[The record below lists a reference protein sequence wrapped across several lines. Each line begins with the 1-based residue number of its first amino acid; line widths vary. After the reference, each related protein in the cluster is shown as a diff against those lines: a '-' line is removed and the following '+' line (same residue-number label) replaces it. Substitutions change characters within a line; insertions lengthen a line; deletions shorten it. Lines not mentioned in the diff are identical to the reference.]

1 MPTKPAAQLPT
12 LLLAA
17 CGCLLAVEATATTLG
32 RARAAV
38 LIGRPLDVQVPA
50 VLNAADGASPCAD
63 AEVFHGDRRIERAPV
78 VRWEPGAGSQGTL
91 RILTSVAVD
100 EPMVTIYLRVGCGQ
114 SVTRKFVLLAEPLQE
129 VEAPPPPPPLTR
141 TLPLQIAGGGAAGSG
156 AGARPLDGLPTG
168 AGAPPAGDA
177 AARPQAVTVP
187 RAAPR
192 LTPAPA
198 LGAAPA
204 RPARQATAA
213 PKTAETR
220 PPPAQPR
227 PRPRLKLEPL
237 DLTQE
242 RDPTLRP
249 SPELKA
255 APTEDL
261 QARQTAAALWDV
273 LRKAPEDAL
282 RDAQRLQVLER
293 DLDSL
298 RRQTEQNA
306 ASLTA
311 MREQVEKA
319 RNERNMLAMVGIGLL
334 VLLLAAGGWLVMRM
348 LQDRQV
354 RRARWFDSQ
363 RSDMGSLE
371 ARAPAPTRA
380 PVDEAPSEA
389 TPLAAEPPRPK
400 SQAVPAALPPNRGPL
415 YTPPPPPAPRNSF
428 WNSGD
433 DFQPSQGGSIRM
445 VGVEELI
452 DIQDKANFFISL
464 GQIDQA
470 VAILEAHVH
479 DQVETSPLAWL
490 DLLELYHKHG
500 RRDDFARLRGEF
512 RARFAADVPEFDDF
526 DKPTGGLENY
536 ERALSRIVALWPS
549 RKVLEVIE
557 ESIFRK
563 PGLPGSDTFSLEA
576 YRELLLLYHIA
587 TDVAPAHDD
596 DDEDDTIRRPRPS
609 PPKAAAQADFAH
621 TNLEPLSAADEQELM
636 QLSPD
641 LLLVPPTSSRLGL
654 DIDLG
659 GFDDAEPMMADDFGG
674 LELLPAEPPAPA
686 APRPEPAATPAPRP
700 PRASRSA
707 SMEEDTIPIERHD
720 ASPNMI
726 EVDFDTGF
734 FDDLIDQDGKK
745 GGGGKSR

>member
-1 MPTKPAAQLPT
+1 MPTKPAAPLPT

-17 CGCLLAVEATATTLG
+17 CGCLLAAEAAATTLG

-38 LIGRPLDVQVPA
+38 LIGRPLDVQVPV
-50 VLNAADGASPCAD
+50 VLNAADGGAPCAD
-63 AEVFHGDRRIERAPV
+63 AEVFHGDRRIDRAPV
-78 VRWEPGAGSQGTL
+78 VRWEPAAGNQGTL

-129 VEAPPPPPPLTR
+129 VEAPPPPPPLAR
-141 TLPLQIAGGGAAGSG
+141 TLPLQIAGGAGTGSGTGAA
-156 AGARPLDGLPTG
+156 ARPLDGVPG
-168 AGAPPAGDA
+168 AGGASAVPGGAALPPQSVA
-177 AARPQAVTVP
+177 VP

-198 LGAAPA
+198 LGAVPS
-204 RPARQATAA
+204 RPARQAAAA
-213 PKTAETR
+213 PKAAETR

-227 PRPRLKLEPL
+227 ARPRLKLEPL

-242 RDPTLRP
+242 RDPTLRA

-255 APTEDL
+255 TPTEDA

-273 LRKAPEDAL
+273 LRKPPEDAL
-282 RDAQRLQVLER
+282 RDAQRLQALER

-306 ASLTA
+306 VALTA

-319 RNERNMLAMVGIGLL
+319 RSERNMLAMVGIGLL

-363 RSDMGSLE
+363 RSDLGSLE
-371 ARAPAPTRA
+371 PRPPAPTHA
-380 PVDEAPSEA
+380 PAAEPPSEA
-389 TPLAAEPPRPK
+389 APLAAEPAPRPK

-415 YTPPPPPAPRNSF
+415 YTPQPPAPRNSF

-500 RRDDFARLRGEF
+500 RRDDFTRLRGEF
-512 RARFAADVPEFDDF
+512 RARFAADVPEFDEF
-526 DKPTGGLENY
+526 DKPTGGLEQY
-536 ERALSRIVALWPS
+536 ERALSRIVALWPT

-587 TDVAPAHDD
+587 TDVAPAQDD
-596 DDEDDTIRRPRPS
+596 LDEDDTIRRPRPTPS
-609 PPKAAAQADFAH
+609 KAAPVDFAH

-659 GFDDAEPMMADDFGG
+659 TFDDGEPAVAHDFGG
-674 LELLPAEPPAPA
+674 LELMPAEPPAPA
-686 APRPEPAATPAPRP
+686 APRAEPAAAPA
-700 PRASRSA
+700 PRASRAA

-734 FDDLIDQDGKK
+734 FDDLIDKDGKEAEGRK
-745 GGGGKSR
+745 PR